1 MGTGHEQGVICVPG
15 FASAAEGAVHFF
27 GTKQAACLLPG
38 EHGNRDVSATERSLR
53 AEGSPLR
60 AVLAD
65 CQVAAVKQVHG
76 TDALVVEAT
85 VPPQAVLDH
94 GWDAL
99 VTNQPQVC
107 LTIKTADCVPI
118 LLHDPRRH
126 VIAAIHAG
134 WRGAV
139 AGILP
144 KTLTLM
150 TQRFGCVPADVQVGI
165 GPSAGVC
172 CYEVDRP
179 VLDRLQEAVA
189 DWATLVEAY
198 DATAHRAKLHLHRL
212 LLAQAATAGVT
223 PAHLRTAPQ
232 CTICQPDR
240 FYSYRREG
248 LVRGTM
254 ISGIMMRPS
263 PGGAPGHA

>member
-1 MGTGHEQGVICVPG
+1 MPG
-15 FASAAEGAVHFF
+15 FASSAEGAGHFF

-53 AEGSPLR
+53 ADRSPLR
-60 AVLAD
+60 EELAD

-76 TDALVVEAT
+76 TDALVVEST
-85 VPPQAVLDH
+85 VPSQAVLDQ

-99 VTNQPQVC
+99 VTDRPQVC

-118 LLHDPRRH
+118 LLHDVRRG

-144 KTLTLM
+144 KTLSLM
-150 TQRFGCVPADVQVGI
+150 TQRFGSVPQDVQVGI

-172 CYEVDRP
+172 CYEVDGP
-179 VLDRLQEAVA
+179 VLDRLKETVA
-189 DWATLVEAY
+189 DWSTLVQAY
-198 DATAHRAKLHLHRL
+198 DAAAHRAKLHLHRL
-212 LLAQAATAGVT
+212 LIMQAVTVGVN
-223 PAHLRTAPQ
+223 PDHLRTATQ
-232 CTICQPDR
+232 CTICRPDL

-248 LVRGTM
+248 QVRGTM
-254 ISGIMMRPS
+254 ISGIVLHRRSLGP
-263 PGGAPGHA
+263 PGHA